1 MAINWSNIEAANN
14 SVQITA
20 LNTAMDD
27 QGNVGKGGDFML
39 SRLPG
44 DTWEVLKD
52 TFKDPS
58 KAAQIGLKLAENKDL
73 GQIETYL
80 KNNGKTFNAAD
91 YADDLSSLEKSGQL
105 DNFLNRLATDPAY
118 KTQLAE
124 TLKDNPAGVS
134 AIIAQHNAPTD
145 PQQDAN
151 TTGATTS
158 EIPEY
163 LKPAEDT
170 TDIDSP
176 SILFDVGSMIGLDPT
191 PPSQPDA
198 QPPYRLDPERPPAQ
212 QASGSASPQRE
223 DTQQNPSGTS
233 EPTAADFEALM
244 EISEFLA
251 EHEAANP
258 QDAGLVEHFMN
269 GIMPGDAQD
278 PKLIEAL
285 KAFKANNGDMLKGG
299 GDGDDLMAGFMD
311 KDAMIHDLLDSYKKT
326 PDKAYEALANPNFQT
341 EAFMQYSSIGQAVSM
356 IATPILNWL
365 GSLFGQDSTLS
376 GWAQMDFSAIMQD
389 FQSFFNGGMNNAM
402 AMSNNDMSLTGA
414 ISTVF
419 NVGIGAGQDAL
430 EMTRYDRQYTQD
442 NPNTPVQNTVALIQ
456 DDGTVD
462 TITLGDAPDSN
473 AEQNAAAQR
482 AAELQLQQQRD
493 NQNNLNNTTQQPA
506 GPPQ

>member
-1 MAINWSNIEAANN
+1 MAINWNNIEAVDN
-14 SVQITA
+14 SAQITA
-20 LNTAMDD
+20 LEFAIKDGEIGRMEKLALGQSQTWKMLVDTYG
-27 QGNVGKGGDFML
+27 GN
-39 SRLPG
+39 
-44 DTWEVLKD
+44 ELKA
-52 TFKDPS
+52 S
-58 KAAQIGLKLAENKDL
+58 QMALKLAENTDL
-73 GQIETYL
+73 AQIESYIKSKGL
-80 KNNGKTFNAAD
+80 EFNAGD
-91 YADDLSSLEKSGQL
+91 FADDFFKLEESGEL
-105 DNFLNRLATDPAY
+105 DNFLNRIKTDPDY

-124 TLKDNPAGVS
+124 TLENNPS
-134 AIIAQHNAPTD
+134 AISSVIAQHSAAPA
-145 PQQDAN
+145 P
-151 TTGATTS
+151 
-158 EIPEY
+158 
-163 LKPAEDT
+163 
-170 TDIDSP
+170 
-176 SILFDVGSMIGLDPT
+176 F
-191 PPSQPDA
+191 QPDA
-198 QPPYRLDPERPPAQ
+198 NDSTPTDAPTILDSITDIIPSVDNGNTEPEIPIHLRP
-212 QASGSASPQRE
+212 
-223 DTQQNPSGTS
+223 
-233 EPTAADFEALM
+233 AADIQANEETNTSDNGAAAPAAGDVEAYM
-244 EISEFLA
+244 QIAEFMDQHV
-251 EHEAANP
+251 EANP
-258 QDAGLVEHFMN
+258 QDTALAEHFMSR
-269 GIMPGDAQD
+269 IAPGPNQD
-278 PKLIEAL
+278 PQLVEAL
-285 KAFKANNGDMLKGG
+285 RQFKANNGDLLKADS

-326 PDKAYEALANPNFQT
+326 PDKAYEALANPDFQN

-473 AEQNAAAQR
+473 AEQNAAA
-482 AAELQLQQQRD
+482 ELQLQQQRD